1 MEIEAVVSI
10 ILFFVGLAVGSFLN
24 VVAYR
29 VPREESVIRPP
40 SACPSCG
47 TAIEAR
53 DNIPVL
59 SWLLLRGRCRHCGD
73 RISVKY
79 PIVELGTG
87 LAFAGAV
94 FVVGLTWLL
103 PAALLFVAVTITLT
117 VTDLTHK
124 RIPNRILY
132 PSVPVAI
139 LLLGLGAVAE
149 GRLDD
154 LGRGL
159 LGALAYFAGWFV
171 ISILTRGGFGMG
183 DVKLAFLLGLY
194 LAFESWGTLV
204 VGAFLAVLIGGVI
217 ALALLATRR
226 KGRKD
231 QVPFG
236 PSLVAGAWIALI
248 WGQSVLDAY
257 LGR

>member
-1 MEIEAVVSI
+1 MTPVAIVA
-10 ILFFVGLAVGSFLN
+10 FFVGLAVGSFLN

-29 VPREESVIRPP
+29 VPRNESVVRPP
-40 SACPSCG
+40 SACTNCG
-47 TAIEAR
+47 AAIGPR

-59 SWLLLRGRCRHCGD
+59 SWFLLRGRCRHCGD

-79 PIVELGTG
+79 PIVEFGTG
-87 LAFAGAV
+87 LAFVGAV

-103 PAALLFVAVTITLT
+103 PAALFFVAVTITLT
-117 VTDLTHK
+117 ITDLEHK

-139 LLLGLGAVAE
+139 VLLGLGALAE
-149 GRLDD
+149 SRTDD
-154 LGRGL
+154 LLRGL
-159 LGALAYFAGWFV
+159 LGALVYFLGWFA

-183 DVKLAFLLGLY
+183 DVKLAFFLGLY
-194 LAFESWGTLV
+194 LSFESWGTLI

-236 PSLVAGAWIALI
+236 PSLVAGAWIALV
-248 WGQSVLDAY
+248 WGQSILDAY